1 MFDISKGD
9 NPSFIIVCCCVA
21 NLEKREDDVVRNQ
34 QTKTRLISDP
44 AGSKQ
49 ENGDVM
55 MRSVPD

>member
-1 MFDISKGD
+1 MFNINKGD
-9 NPSFIIVCCCVA
+9 NHSFIIVAAV
-21 NLEKREDDVVRNQ
+21 LQTWEDNVVRNQ